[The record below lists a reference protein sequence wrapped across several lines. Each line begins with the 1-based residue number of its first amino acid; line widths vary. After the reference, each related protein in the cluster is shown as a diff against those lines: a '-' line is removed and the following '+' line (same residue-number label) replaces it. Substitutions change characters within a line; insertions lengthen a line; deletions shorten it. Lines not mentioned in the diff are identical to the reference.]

1 MKNSGFTLIELLV
14 AIAVAG
20 ILAAIA
26 VPGWLSFVQQ
36 RRLSVA
42 ADQMYR
48 AVKATQAEAK
58 KTKATQTLQP
68 ATEIDSSVSV
78 TYPTPTLSF
87 DHRGAVKAGAVPY
100 HINLTVENGGSSSR
114 CIVVKT
120 LLGATTTGR
129 NTQEC
134 NQLEIA
140 Q

>member
-1 MKNSGFTLIELLV
+1 MSASLVSPLLV

-26 VPGWLSFVQQ
+26 TPSWLSFVQQ
-36 RRLSVA
+36 QRLSA
-42 ADQMYR
+42 ATDRVYQ
-48 AVKATQAEAK
+48 AVRTTQAEAK

-87 DHRGAVKAGAVPY
+87 NHRGAVASSNMPY
-100 HINLTVENGGSSSR
+100 RINLTVEGSRSNSH
-114 CIVVKT
+114 CVVVKT
-120 LLGATTTGR
+120 LLGATSVGR

-134 NQLEIA
+134 NQLETV

>member
-26 VPGWLSFVQQ
+26 VPSWLSFVQQ
-36 RRLSVA
+36 RQLSVTT
-42 ADQMYR
+42 DQVYR
-48 AVKATQAEAK
+48 AVKATQAEVK

-68 ATEIDSSVSV
+68 ATAIEPSVVV

-87 DHRGAVKAGAVPY
+87 NHRGAVTGTVPY
-100 HINLTVENGGSSSR
+100 RINLTVENGGSSSR

-120 LLGATTTGR
+120 LLGATSTGK

-134 NQLEIA
+134 NQLEMA